1 MNSEKTTKTA
11 SKKTENQKAKD
22 EAPKLPEVSIPAVLS
37 VKQLADI
44 LDCNPVDIIKQLM
57 RSGIMANINQT
68 IDFVVASKIALSSGF
83 NAVKQPV
90 QFKSK
95 APVIIKGE
103 KLTPRPP
110 VITIMGHV
118 DHGKT
123 SLLDAIR
130 KSNIIATEAGAITQH
145 IGAYQVEMDGRKIT
159 FLDTPGHEAFTSMR
173 ARGAQMTDIA
183 VLVVAAD
190 DGVMPQTIEAINH
203 AQAAGVP
210 MVIAL
215 NKIDKANANP
225 DKVKKQL
232 SDMGVVIEEW
242 GGDVICVPVSAK
254 KQEGIADLLENLL
267 LLADILELK
276 AKVEGP
282 AEGVVVEAKM
292 DKSKGPLTTL
302 LIQKGTL
309 KIGDIV
315 VIGATYGKV
324 KAMSSDAG
332 IALKQATPATPV
344 VILGMGEVAP
354 AGEIFKVVKEEREA
368 RSLVEKHKSR
378 TDQPVSGGALSLSD
392 FSAQVSSGKAKELN
406 IVLKTDV
413 QGSIEPI
420 RDSLLQLSNDRVS
433 VRIIHAS
440 SGNITESDVML
451 ALASKGIIV
460 GFNCRPEPGAQR
472 LADLEKVSI
481 RFYNVIYDLINDVD
495 KALKGMLEPT
505 YRDVTEGV
513 AEIKAVFPVTNKGKV
528 AGVIVKEGKAT
539 RDAQVRVI
547 RGGEVLVDSQVS
559 SLKRFKNDA
568 KEVSTGMEC
577 GLGIANFHDFQVGDL
592 VEFHRKEKVS

>member
-1 MNSEKTTKTA
+1 MSNEKTVKTA
-11 SKKTENQKAKD
+11 GKKAEAKE

-37 VKQLADI
+37 VKQLSEI

-57 RSGIMANINQT
+57 RAGIMANINQT
-68 IDFVVASKIALSSGF
+68 IDFVVASKIANSFGF
-83 NAVKQPV
+83 NAVKQPA
-90 QFKSK
+90 QFKPK
-95 APVIIKGE
+95 TPVIIKGE

-145 IGAYQVEMDGRKIT
+145 IGAYQVEMEGRKIT

-203 AQAAGVP
+203 AQAAEVP
-210 MVIAL
+210 IVVAL
-215 NKIDKANANP
+215 NKIDKPNANP

-232 SDMGVVIEEW
+232 ADMNVVLEEW

-254 KQEGIADLLENLL
+254 KQEGIGDLLENLL
-267 LLADILELK
+267 LLAEILELK

-302 LIQKGTL
+302 LVQKGTL

-315 VIGATYGKV
+315 VIGSTYGKV
-324 KAMSSDAG
+324 KAMFTDAG
-332 IALKQATPATPV
+332 KPVKQATPATPV
-344 VILGMGEVAP
+344 EILGMNEVAP
-354 AGEIFKVVKEEREA
+354 AGEIFKTVKEDREA
-368 RSLVEKHKSR
+368 RSMVEKNRSKNEQSIAGS
-378 TDQPVSGGALSLSD
+378 TLSLSD

-420 RDSLLQLSNDRVS
+420 RDSLLQLGNEKVN
-433 VRIIHAS
+433 VRIIDTS
-440 SGNITESDVML
+440 SGNITESNVML
-451 ALASKGIIV
+451 ALASKGIII
-460 GFNCRPEPGAQR
+460 GFNTRPEPGAQR
-472 LADLEKVSI
+472 LADMEKVSI
-481 RFYNVIYDLINDVD
+481 RYYNVIYDLINDVD

-505 YRDVTEGV
+505 YKDVTEGI

-528 AGVIVKEGKAT
+528 AGILVKEGKAA

-547 RGGEVLVDSQVS
+547 RGKEVITDSEVT

-568 KEVSTGMEC
+568 KEVAAGMEC
-577 GLGIANFHDFQVGDL
+577 GLAIANFNDYQVGDII
-592 VEFHRKEKVS
+592 EFHRKERVD

>member
-1 MNSEKTTKTA
+1 MSAEKTTKTVA
-11 SKKTENQKAKD
+11 KKAESRKVKD
-22 EAPKLPEVSIPAVLS
+22 ETPKLPEVSIPAVLS
-37 VKQLADI
+37 VKQLSEI
-44 LDCNPVDIIKQLM
+44 LNCNPVDIIKQLM
-57 RSGIMANINQT
+57 RSGVMANINQS
-68 IDFVVASKIALSSGF
+68 IDFVVASKIANSFGF
-83 NAVKQPV
+83 NTIKQPAT
-90 QFKSK
+90 FKAK
-95 APVIIKGE
+95 TPTIVKGE

-130 KSNIIATEAGAITQH
+130 KSNITATEAGAITQH

-173 ARGAQMTDIA
+173 ARGARMTDIA

-203 AQAAGVP
+203 ARAAEVP
-210 MVIAL
+210 IVIAL

-225 DKVKKQL
+225 EKVKKQL
-232 SDMGVVIEEW
+232 ADMDIVLEEW
-242 GGDVICVPVSAK
+242 GGDVILVPVSAK

-282 AEGVVVEAKM
+282 AEGVVVEARM
-292 DKSKGPLTTL
+292 DKSKGPMTTL
-302 LIQKGTL
+302 LVQKGTL

-324 KAMSSDAG
+324 KAMFNDAG
-332 IALKQATPATPV
+332 NIVKQATPATPV
-344 VILGMGEVAP
+344 VVLGMNEVAAAGEV
-354 AGEIFKVVKEEREA
+354 FKEVKEEREA
-368 RSLVEKHKSR
+368 RTLVEKNKTR
-378 TDQPVSGGALSLSD
+378 GEQTVGGKALSLSD

-420 RDSLLQLSNDRVS
+420 QDSLIHLGNDRVS

-460 GFNCRPEPGAQR
+460 GFNSKPEPGAQR

-481 RFYNVIYDLINDVD
+481 RYYNIIYELINDVD
-495 KALKGMLEPT
+495 KALKGLLEPT
-505 YRDVTEGV
+505 YKDVTEGV
-513 AEIKAVFPVTNKGKV
+513 AEIRAVFPVTNKGKV
-528 AGVIVKEGKAT
+528 AGILVKEGKAT
-539 RDAQVRVI
+539 RDALIRVI
-547 RGGEVLVDSQVS
+547 RGNETIANSQVS
-559 SLKRFKNDA
+559 SLKRFKNDV
-568 KEVSTGMEC
+568 KEVTAGTEC
-577 GLGIANFHDFQVGDL
+577 GLAIANFNDYQVGDII
-592 VEFHRKEKVS
+592 EFYKKEKVS

>member
-1 MNSEKTTKTA
+1 MSNEKTVKTA
-11 SKKTENQKAKD
+11 GKKAEAKE
-22 EAPKLPEVSIPAVLS
+22 EAPKLPEVSVPAVLS
-37 VKQLADI
+37 VKQLSEI

-57 RSGIMANINQT
+57 RAGIMANINQT
-68 IDFVVASKIALSSGF
+68 IDFVVASRIANSFGF
-83 NAVKQPV
+83 NAVKQPA
-90 QFKSK
+90 QFKPK
-95 APVIIKGE
+95 TPVIIKGE

-145 IGAYQVEMDGRKIT
+145 IGAYQVEMEGRKIT

-210 MVIAL
+210 IVVAL

-232 SDMGVVIEEW
+232 ADMDVVLEEW

-254 KQEGIADLLENLL
+254 KQEGIGDLLENLL

-315 VIGATYGKV
+315 VIGSTYGKV
-324 KAMSSDAG
+324 KAMFTDAG
-332 IALKQATPATPV
+332 LGLKQATPATPV
-344 VILGMGEVAP
+344 EVLGMNEVAP
-354 AGEIFKVVKEEREA
+354 AGEIFKTVKEEREA
-368 RSLVEKHKSR
+368 RSLVEKNRSKSEQ
-378 TDQPVSGGALSLSD
+378 TITGGALSLSD

-420 RDSLLQLSNDRVS
+420 RDSLLQLGNERVS
-433 VRIIHAS
+433 VRIIHTS

-460 GFNCRPEPGAQR
+460 GFNTRPESSAQR

-481 RFYNVIYDLINDVD
+481 RYYNVIYDLINDVD

-505 YRDVTEGV
+505 YRDVTEGI
-513 AEIKAVFPVTNKGKV
+513 AEIKAVFPVQNKGKV
-528 AGVIVKEGKAT
+528 AGILVKEGRAA

-547 RGGEVLVDSQVS
+547 RGKEVIADSEVT

-568 KEVSTGMEC
+568 KEVQAGMEC
-577 GLGIANFHDFQVGDL
+577 GLGIANFNDYQEGDII
-592 VEFHRKEKVS
+592 EFHRKERVD

>member
-1 MNSEKTTKTA
+1 MSNEKTVKTA
-11 SKKTENQKAKD
+11 GKKAEAKE

-37 VKQLADI
+37 VKQLSEI

-57 RSGIMANINQT
+57 RAGIMANINQT
-68 IDFVVASKIALSSGF
+68 IDFVVASKIANSFGF
-83 NAVKQPV
+83 NAVKQPA
-90 QFKSK
+90 QFKPK

-145 IGAYQVEMDGRKIT
+145 IGAYQVEMEGRKIT
-159 FLDTPGHEAFTSMR
+159 FLDTPGHEAFTAMR

-190 DGVMPQTIEAINH
+190 DGVMPQTVEAINH
-203 AQAAGVP
+203 AQAAEVP
-210 MVIAL
+210 IVVAL

-232 SDMGVVIEEW
+232 ADMDVVLEEW

-254 KQEGIADLLENLL
+254 KQEGIGDLLENLL

-302 LIQKGTL
+302 LVQKGTL

-315 VIGATYGKV
+315 VIGSTYGKV
-324 KAMSSDAG
+324 KAMFTDAG
-332 IALKQATPATPV
+332 VGVKQATPATPV
-344 VILGMGEVAP
+344 EILGMNEVAP
-354 AGEIFKVVKEEREA
+354 AGEIFKTVKEEREA
-368 RSLVEKHKSR
+368 RSLVEKNKSKGEQSI
-378 TDQPVSGGALSLSD
+378 TGGALSLSD

-420 RDSLLQLSNDRVS
+420 RDSLLQLGNERVN
-433 VRIIHAS
+433 VRIIHSS
-440 SGNITESDVML
+440 SGNITESNVML

-460 GFNCRPEPGAQR
+460 GFNTRPEAEAQR

-481 RFYNVIYDLINDVD
+481 RYYNVIYDLINDVD

-505 YRDVTEGV
+505 YRDVTEGI
-513 AEIKAVFPVTNKGKV
+513 AEIKAVFPVQNKGKV
-528 AGVIVKEGKAT
+528 AGILVKEGKAA

-547 RGGEVLVDSQVS
+547 RGKEVIVDSEVT

-568 KEVSTGMEC
+568 KEVQAGMEC
-577 GLGIANFHDFQVGDL
+577 GLGIANFNDYQEGDII
-592 VEFHRKEKVS
+592 EFHRKERVD

>member
-1 MNSEKTTKTA
+1 MSNEKTVKTA
-11 SKKTENQKAKD
+11 GKKAEAKE
-22 EAPKLPEVSIPAVLS
+22 EAPKLPEVSVPAVLS
-37 VKQLADI
+37 VKQLSEI

-57 RSGIMANINQT
+57 RAGIMANINQT
-68 IDFVVASKIALSSGF
+68 IDFVVASRIANSFGF
-83 NAVKQPV
+83 NAVKQPA
-90 QFKSK
+90 QFKPK
-95 APVIIKGE
+95 TPVIIKGE

-145 IGAYQVEMDGRKIT
+145 IGAYQVEMEGRKIT

-210 MVIAL
+210 IVVAL

-232 SDMGVVIEEW
+232 ADMDVVLEEW

-254 KQEGIADLLENLL
+254 KQEGIGDLLENLL

-315 VIGATYGKV
+315 VIGSTYGKV
-324 KAMSSDAG
+324 KAMFTDAG
-332 IALKQATPATPV
+332 VGLKQATPATPV
-344 VILGMGEVAP
+344 EVLGMNEVAP
-354 AGEIFKVVKEEREA
+354 AGEIFKTVKEEREA
-368 RSLVEKHKSR
+368 RSLVEKNRSKSEQ
-378 TDQPVSGGALSLSD
+378 TITGGALSLSD

-420 RDSLLQLSNDRVS
+420 RDSLLQLGNERVS
-433 VRIIHAS
+433 VRIIHTS

-460 GFNCRPEPGAQR
+460 GFNTRPESSAQR

-481 RFYNVIYDLINDVD
+481 RYYNVIYDLINDVD

-505 YRDVTEGV
+505 YRDVTEGI
-513 AEIKAVFPVTNKGKV
+513 AEIKAVFSVQNKGKV
-528 AGVIVKEGKAT
+528 AGILVKEGRAA

-547 RGGEVLVDSQVS
+547 RGKEVITDSEVT

-568 KEVSTGMEC
+568 KEVQAGMEC
-577 GLGIANFHDFQVGDL
+577 GLGIANFNDYQEGDII
-592 VEFHRKEKVS
+592 EFHRKERVD